1 MINTETKLFAILGYP
16 VRHSFS
22 PQMHNEWFRKENLN
36 SIYLAFE
43 PEPKDL
49 KKAVES
55 LKFFK
60 FCGANVTI
68 PHKTD
73 IIKYIDFVDKVAEE
87 IGSINTIVAE
97 NGRFCGYNTDYLGF
111 SQDLSAKKVNLKSK
125 NVLII
130 GAGGVARAVAYA
142 LKNSEAEKIYIASRT
157 LKNARRLAST
167 FKLEPLDINKVNEL
181 LPDVDL
187 LVNASSCGMKETDVL
202 PFNAVKVKKSLIV
215 YDLICG
221 KATPFVKLAKDEG
234 LRIFTGEG
242 MLVRQGACG
251 FKMWTGVCPD
261 IKIAEEL
268 LKNLLSNICLEV
280 RK

>member
-16 VRHSFS
+16 VKHSFS
-22 PQMHNEWFRKENLN
+22 PQMHNEWFRKGNLN
-36 SIYLAFE
+36 CVYLAFDPA
-43 PEPKDL
+43 PEDL

-73 IIKYIDFVDKVAEE
+73 VIKYIDFVDKTAEE

-111 SQDLSAKKVNLKSK
+111 IQDLSAKKVSLKSRS
-125 NVLII
+125 VLII
-130 GAGGVARAVAYA
+130 GAGGAARAVAYA
-142 LKNSEAEKIYIASRT
+142 LKNSGAEKIYIASRI
-157 LKNARRLAST
+157 LKSARRLASA
-167 FKLEPLDINKVNEL
+167 FKVEAVDINKVKEL
-181 LPDVDL
+181 LPGIDL
-187 LVNASSCGMKETDVL
+187 LVNASSCGMRETDVL
-202 PFNAVKVKKSLIV
+202 PFNVVKVKKSLIV

-221 KATPFVKLAKDEG
+221 KTTPFMKLAEDER
-234 LRIFTGEG
+234 LKMFTGEG

-251 FKMWTGVCPD
+251 FKMWTGIYPD
-261 IKIAEEL
+261 IKIAEKL
-268 LKNLLSNICLEV
+268 LKKSV
-280 RK
+280 AR